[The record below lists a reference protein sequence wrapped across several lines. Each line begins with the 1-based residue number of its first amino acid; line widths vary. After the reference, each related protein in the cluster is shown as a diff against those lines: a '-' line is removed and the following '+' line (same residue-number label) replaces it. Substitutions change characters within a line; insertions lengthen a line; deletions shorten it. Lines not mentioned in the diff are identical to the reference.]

1 MTIEELKQYDDLGD
15 TSKHLYQDI
24 KSQHPDWSH
33 KQIMT
38 CISVKLEADKM
49 QIDSEELVNEIL
61 TKPLVGYIDMREVV
75 SEKIKDMFK

>member
-33 KQIMT
+33 QQIMT
-38 CISVKLEADKM
+38 CLSFKLE
-49 QIDSEELVNEIL
+49 NEIL
-61 TKPLVGYIDMREVV
+61 TKPLVGCIDMREVV

>member
-33 KQIMT
+33 KQIMA
-38 CISVKLEADKM
+38 KLAIHDFIESHLETRDS
-49 QIDSEELVNEIL
+49 IDGG
-61 TKPLVGYIDMREVV
+61 VGYGESLWDKLKNFFR
-75 SEKIKDMFK
+75 

>member
-33 KQIMT
+33 QQIMT
-38 CISVKLEADKM
+38 VLSFELE
-49 QIDSEELVNEIL
+49 NEIL
-61 TKPLVGYIDMREVV
+61 TKPLVGCIDMREVV
-75 SEKIKDMFK
+75 FKKIKDMFK